1 MIAGLYRAGGSP
13 LHRMGARRKLLAL
26 LGAGT
31 LVFAI
36 PSLWPAAGVLALV
49 LALYGVAGFGPRLV
63 LRQLR
68 PVAVVLAVLF
78 AAQLWLATPDEAA
91 LVVLRFAALILA
103 AGLVTLTTR
112 TADLVAVIERGL
124 SPLSRLGLDVA
135 KVSLAISL
143 TIRFIP
149 TIGQIAADVREAQV
163 ARGRRPS
170 PLTLVVPVI
179 IRLLKMADEI
189 AEAIDARS

>member
-1 MIAGLYRAGGSP
+1 MHARFARLSSATAAIAVTTVVFGSPVAQAADGDAEFLSTLAGLGIE
-13 LHRMGARRKLLAL
+13 
-26 LGAGT
+26 
-31 LVFAI
+31 F
-36 PSLWPAAGVLALV
+36 
-49 LALYGVAGFGPRLV
+49 
-63 LRQLR
+63 
-68 PVAVVLAVLF
+68 
-78 AAQLWLATPDEAA
+78 ATPDEAA
-91 LVVLRFAALILA
+91 LVVLRCAALILA

-124 SPLSRLGLDVA
+124 SPLSRLGLDVV